1 MRQGRDAWLALPLL
15 LCGCV
20 GSLRVPAPEVRE
32 YRLDYSPPAINSTPL
47 PVVLHVSRFRA
58 AAAYARQPI
67 VYRDGAY
74 ATGTYFYHRWIANPA
89 SLLADL
95 LARDLAAS
103 GLYRAIQQGASILAA
118 DYELVGEVDEFE
130 ERLSREGCRA
140 HLSLRILLIRTR
152 ATDNPVVMQRS
163 YVAGEPCESRTPE
176 AFVAAMSRAV
186 QDVSARLQQ
195 DVYAAIASDSVTSE
209 K

>member
-1 MRQGRDAWLALPLL
+1 MRRGRCAWLALSVA

-20 GSLRVPAPEVRE
+20 GSLKVPAPEVRE
-32 YRLDYSPPAINSTPL
+32 YRLDYISPAINSTPL
-47 PVVLHVSRFRA
+47 PAVLHVSRFRA
-58 AAAYARQPI
+58 AAVYARQPI

-89 SLLADL
+89 NMLADL

-103 GLYRAIQQGASILAA
+103 GLYRAVQQGASMLPA
-118 DYELVGEVDEFE
+118 DYELGGEVDEIE
-130 ERLSREGCRA
+130 ERVDKEGCRA
-140 HLSLRILLIRTR
+140 HLKLRVLLIRSR
-152 ATDNPVVMQRS
+152 AKDNPLVMRQS
-163 YVAGEPCESRTPE
+163 YVAEAPCPSRTPE

-186 QDVSARLQQ
+186 QDVSARLQR
-195 DVYAAIASDSVTSE
+195 DVYDAIAHDLVTSD